1 MMSEVFPTM
10 DVDHIYTPQ
19 SIKFMVRLSCICTVF
34 VLLKLLCEF
43 YMDKRD
49 ETGKLSRKISVLSEY
64 PTSLTTT

>member
-1 MMSEVFPTM
+1 M

-43 YMDKRD
+43 YMDLSQENKRD
-49 ETGKLSRKISVLSEY
+49 ETEKLSRKISVLSEY